1 MALGPCREQKY
12 SQATSEFPSELG
24 KCPLYLPSDT
34 YCKTIVFSRSR
45 TVFLKCVTEE
55 EYLSSAAWS
64 VPPQTSPR
72 SLPVVGTFPP
82 VALTS
87 ADCGGVTGGGR
98 WRSWIVHQ
106 RPDFTGK
113 AMLLEKGW
121 CLVPACPL
129 AEVTGA
135 IWDFLHT
142 GNLTVPEKNRLESRP
157 RGLLLWSVSSPQQK
171 VLGHAAS
178 KLWRVHVSIGGLYP
192 NPFGFFF

>member
-1 MALGPCREQKY
+1 MCHRGRI
-12 SQATSEFPSELG
+12 S
-24 KCPLYLPSDT
+24 
-34 YCKTIVFSRSR
+34 V
-45 TVFLKCVTEE
+45 
-55 EYLSSAAWS
+55 LSSL
-64 VPPQTSPR
+64 VPPQTSQR

-98 WRSWIVHQ
+98 WRSWIVHR
-106 RPDFTGK
+106 RPNFTGK
-113 AMLLEKGW
+113 AMLLEKGFR
-121 CLVPACPL
+121 LVPACTL

-142 GNLTVPEKNRLESRP
+142 GNLTVPEKSRLESRP
-157 RGLLLWSVSSPQQK
+157 RGLLLWSVSTSQQK

-192 NPFGFFF
+192 NPFGFFLRHVCLFSGSTRLS